1 MSDERAQVR
10 LANSCNILSEVSPEL
25 PNTLPWLDA
34 NDVDKCHNL
43 IGNDTEDL
51 CEFEKNTFGLGRR
64 NNARIY
70 RKRKQELQKKYTA
83 QRENLKKFELELQV
97 LKDVSPPPNAA
108 EVATLRN
115 GLNSIYQGA
124 KRRIYD
130 INDETRNLKKQIV
143 ENYSMV
149 EGSQY
154 NDLLVYYKKIKDNL
168 SEMDRVKNNIH
179 YSKMKLENKTEKL
192 AIAKG
197 KNDSL
202 RNVIIVFFIT
212 GLILALLFRYI

>member
-70 RKRKQELQKKYTA
+70 RKRKQELQK
-83 QRENLKKFELELQV
+83 NILLKEKI
-97 LKDVSPPPNAA
+97 
-108 EVATLRN
+108 LRN
-115 GLNSIYQGA
+115 
-124 KRRIYD
+124 
-130 INDETRNLKKQIV
+130 
-143 ENYSMV
+143 
-149 EGSQY
+149 
-154 NDLLVYYKKIKDNL
+154 L
-168 SEMDRVKNNIH
+168 S
-179 YSKMKLENKTEKL
+179 
-192 AIAKG
+192 
-197 KNDSL
+197 
-202 RNVIIVFFIT
+202 
-212 GLILALLFRYI
+212 